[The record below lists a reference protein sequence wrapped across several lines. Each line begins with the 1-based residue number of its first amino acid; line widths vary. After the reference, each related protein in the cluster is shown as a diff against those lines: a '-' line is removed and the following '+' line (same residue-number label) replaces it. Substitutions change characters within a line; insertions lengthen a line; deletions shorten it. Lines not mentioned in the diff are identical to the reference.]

1 MQLLKRLSFSRLRA
15 DRNVHQ
21 EMPSGQ
27 LSVAHQSAALKIWMK
42 GRRIIRAWY
51 SRLKKKKIY
60 ALMIISF
67 ILLETDSVITQ
78 APLVV
83 VVTRVPTPPPHFSCF
98 QNNHKYVKV
107 TLMVFAN
114 TRKRHRDVIRS
125 KCGDEPYD
133 SLRKGSWSPKQLIHG
148 PSTWGTPNHTG
159 NKAKI
164 RSLAYKIIKKK
175 KKKKTMEHPLFA
187 FSLRATAGH
196 KILNTSLKLLF
207 VSTQG
212 FLLCLL

>member
-1 MQLLKRLSFSRLRA
+1 
-15 DRNVHQ
+15 
-21 EMPSGQ
+21 
-27 LSVAHQSAALKIWMK
+27 
-42 GRRIIRAWY
+42 
-51 SRLKKKKIY
+51 
-60 ALMIISF
+60 MIISF

-148 PSTWGTPNHTG
+148 PSTWETPNHTG

-164 RSLAYKIIKKK
+164 RPLAYKILKISL
-175 KKKKTMEHPLFA
+175 KKKKTTEHPLFA